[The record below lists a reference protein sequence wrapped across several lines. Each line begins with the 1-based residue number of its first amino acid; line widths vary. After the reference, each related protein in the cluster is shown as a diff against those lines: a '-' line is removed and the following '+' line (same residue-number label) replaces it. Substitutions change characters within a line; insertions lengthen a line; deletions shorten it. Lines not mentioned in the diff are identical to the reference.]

1 MSRSEVTLQ
10 FGVLG
15 FASLNAVDFD
25 LDDLV
30 NIAIQRAFS
39 VRVKLLNELGVV
51 QPNHFRLDDRYGFL
65 RSTAA
70 DDRDE

>member
-30 NIAIQRAFS
+30 NIC
-39 VRVKLLNELGVV
+39 LLYTS
-51 QPNHFRLDDRYGFL
+51 D
-65 RSTAA
+65 AA
-70 DDRDE
+70 DE